1 MGRDRWR
8 EESTLGTAVVY
19 IQWQFREHPDEK
31 NARNQRETRHSRIFF
46 FFFSAIGWQEML
58 CFITYARNTGRRNVS
73 KSSTSQPS
81 FWSALAPFLF
91 SYFLS
96 ISGRVTLL
104 VESLIGIAQGLLR
117 SFFAPSFPNSTRW
130 WNRRICIL
138 YIYLLLCTIRFSP
151 SLLIFNEMV
160 VDIRAERSSIFK
172 RTRRV
177 SRLSRIRRYDFRLA
191 VAFHAISSSQTK
203 LQRVVNR
210 IPGSIGES
218 DSVEPFDRSFRDWRD
233 KRDVA
238 CRLESRGTS
247 VDEIVRFACFFRDGA
262 LDDGGLVSNVRTL
275 CLVKR
280 SENKTK
286 KKGMNRNVSIFIPL
300 FNTVLWLN
308 FAIQ

>member
-19 IQWQFREHPDEK
+19 TRWQFREHPDEKK
-31 NARNQRETRHSRIFF
+31 NARNQRETRHSRIY

-58 CFITYARNTGRRNVS
+58 CFIAYARNTGRRNVG

-81 FWSALAPFLF
+81 FWFALAPFLF

-104 VESLIGIAQGLLR
+104 VESLIGIARGLLHS
-117 SFFAPSFPNSTRW
+117 SFAASFPNSTRQ
-130 WNRRICIL
+130 WNRGICIL
-138 YIYLLLCTIRFSP
+138 YIWLSLCTIRVSS
-151 SLLIFNEMV
+151 SLLLFDEVV

-177 SRLSRIRRYDFRLA
+177 SRLSRIRRRDFRLA

-210 IPGSIGES
+210 IPARLARATPSNRLIDRLEIGET
-218 DSVEPFDRSFRDWRD
+218 
-233 KRDVA
+233 K
-238 CRLESRGTS
+238 GTLR
-247 VDEIVRFACFFRDGA
+247 VV
-262 LDDGGLVSNVRTL
+262 
-275 CLVKR
+275 
-280 SENKTK
+280 
-286 KKGMNRNVSIFIPL
+286 
-300 FNTVLWLN
+300 
-308 FAIQ
+308 